1 MKVTITKPELFAAA
15 CRFVGKEET
24 RYYLKGVH
32 VRPAAMGG
40 LLIIATDGHRLF
52 AAYDENGTW
61 EGYAN
66 TGSDRLPDYIFT
78 PHTAKQPKKH
88 FDADALILDGSTA
101 TYIGPKGAS
110 IVQCSAGSCEYP
122 HWARVMPSCNAFDE
136 HASLKDASFNGEY
149 VADFCDVRKLLGAGG
164 AFVVHHT
171 GENPALVSMG
181 RSDCVGVIMP
191 MRVGGRGVGSMDTA
205 YAAKG
210 AILSALDDRYASHA
224 IAAE

>member
-61 EGYAN
+61 EGDAT

-88 FDADALILDGSTA
+88 FDADTLVLDGITA
-101 TYIGPKGAS
+101 TYIGPKGTS

-122 HWARVMPSCNAFDE
+122 QWARVMPSCNAGDG
-136 HASLKDASFNGEY
+136 HATLQECTFNGEY
-149 VADFCDVRKLLGAGG
+149 VADFCETRKLLGASH

-171 GENPALVSMG
+171 GGNPALVSMG
-181 RSDCVGVIMP
+181 RTDCVGVIMP
-191 MRVGGRGVGSMDTA
+191 MRTGGYADKAMDTA

>member
-1 MKVTITKPELFAAA
+1 MKVTITKPELFAAV

-32 VRPAAMGG
+32 VGPAAMGG

-61 EGYAN
+61 EGDAS
-66 TGSDRLPDYIFT
+66 TGSERCPDYIFA

-88 FDADALILDGSTA
+88 FDADTLVLDGSTA
-101 TYIGPKGAS
+101 TYIGPKGPS
-110 IVQCSAGSCEYP
+110 IVQCGSTSCEYP
-122 HWARVMPSCNAFDE
+122 HWARVMPSCHSYDD
-136 HASLKDASFNGEY
+136 HATLQEASFNGEY
-149 VADFCDVRKLLGAGG
+149 VSDFCEVRKLLGADL

-171 GENPALVSMG
+171 GGNPALVSMG

-205 YAAKG
+205 YAAKA
-210 AILSALDDRYASHA
+210 AILSALDDRYAGQA